1 MAGVTKVNGKY
12 HTEELVH
19 RDLWFKVVGI
29 GGGAMS
35 QADMDALM
43 QEIHLTSTIEVIGD
57 FTAGTS
63 TAVNLVIS
71 GADVTAL
78 TSVSG
83 ATIADI
89 AGF

>member
-19 RDLWFKVVGI
+19 RDLFFKAVTP
-29 GGGAMS
+29 ATTA
-35 QADMDALM
+35 QADFDAAM
-43 QEIHLTSTIEVIGD
+43 QEIHLTSTIEVIGEYVAGA
-57 FTAGTS
+57 TATI
-63 TAVNLVIS
+63 NIVIS

-78 TSVSG
+78 PDSG